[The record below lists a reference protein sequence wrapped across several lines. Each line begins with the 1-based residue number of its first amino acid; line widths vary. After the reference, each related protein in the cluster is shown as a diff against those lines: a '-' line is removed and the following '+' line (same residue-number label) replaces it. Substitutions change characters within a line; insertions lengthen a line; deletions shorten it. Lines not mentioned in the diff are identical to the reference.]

1 LLHGIPPYPCSH
13 NRAIILDEV
22 GAALDELARARSARI
37 YRYLA
42 NSGSERCEE
51 SVKTKVGFVEPMLSL
66 PVAKLPDGPVWSYE
80 LKFDG
85 YRALG
90 LKTEARIQLLS
101 RNGKNFTKR
110 FTLIAQALEK
120 LPDET
125 VIDGE
130 IVAFDSAGGPSFNVL
145 QNHRNRETEIQF
157 YVFDLLILR
166 GKDLTKQSLE
176 KRRELL
182 RTKVMPRLPDTIRY
196 SETLQASPAD
206 LIEAVR
212 EQGFE
217 GIVAKRRDS
226 LYEPGKRSGAWQKMR
241 VLQSREF
248 VIGGY
253 TPGGRN
259 FDGILIGYYE
269 GRELVYVA
277 KVHAGFTPAVRDA
290 VSKRFRGLESNR
302 CPFTNLPEAYGGQWG
317 EGLTVEQMKKCRWLK
332 PRLIVTIEYLEWTA
346 ANHLRHAMFA
356 GLTENPGILRTK

>member
-1 LLHGIPPYPCSH
+1 
-13 NRAIILDEV
+13 
-22 GAALDELARARSARI
+22 
-37 YRYLA
+37 LA

-66 PVAKLPDGPVWSYE
+66 PVAKLPEGPVWSYE

-90 LKTEARIQLLS
+90 LKADDQIQLLS

-125 VIDGE
+125 MIDGE
-130 IVAFDSAGGPSFNVL
+130 IVAFDSEGRPSFNVL
-145 QNHRNRETEIQF
+145 QNHRSRETELQL
-157 YVFDLLILR
+157 YVFDLLIFR
-166 GKDLTKQSLE
+166 GKDQTQQPLE

-182 RTKVMPRLPDTIRY
+182 RTKVIPRLPGTIRY
-196 SETLQASPAD
+196 SETLQASPAE

-253 TPGGRN
+253 TPGGSN

-269 GRELVYVA
+269 GQELVYVA

-290 VSKRFRGLESNR
+290 VFKRFPGFETNR
-302 CPFTNLPEAYGGQWG
+302 CPFANLPETHRGQWG
-317 EGLTVEQMKKCRWLK
+317 EGLTVEQMDKCRWLK
-332 PRLIVTIEYLEWTA
+332 PRLVVTIEYLEWTA
-346 ANHLRHAMFA
+346 AHHLRHASFSAMA
-356 GLTENPGILRTK
+356 ENAKILRAKSR

>member
-1 LLHGIPPYPCSH
+1 L
-13 NRAIILDEV
+13 
-22 GAALDELARARSARI
+22 RI
-37 YRYLA
+37 CRYLA
-42 NSGSERCEE
+42 NSGGGGSEKN
-51 SVKTKVGFVEPMLSL
+51 VKTKVGFVDPMLRL
-66 PVAKLPDGPVWSYE
+66 PVAKLPEGPAWSYE

-90 LKTEARIQLLS
+90 MKAAGRIQLLS

-130 IVAFDSAGGPSFNVL
+130 IVAFDSEGRPSFNVL
-145 QNHRNRETEIQF
+145 QNHRSRETELQF
-157 YVFDLLILR
+157 YAFDLLLLR
-166 GKDLTKQSLE
+166 GKDLTQQPLE

-182 RTKVMPRLPDTIRY
+182 RTKVIPRLPDTIRY
-196 SETLQASPAD
+196 SETLQASPAE

-269 GRELVYVA
+269 GHELLYVA
-277 KVHAGFTPAVRDA
+277 KSACWLHAGSAR
-290 VSKRFRGLESNR
+290 RGVQ
-302 CPFTNLPEAYGGQWG
+302 A
-317 EGLTVEQMKKCRWLK
+317 
-332 PRLIVTIEYLEWTA
+332 
-346 ANHLRHAMFA
+346 LRRS
-356 GLTENPGILRTK
+356 P

>member
-1 LLHGIPPYPCSH
+1 
-13 NRAIILDEV
+13 
-22 GAALDELARARSARI
+22 
-37 YRYLA
+37 LA
-42 NSGSERCEE
+42 NSRAHDLKRSA
-51 SVKTKVGFVEPMLSL
+51 GFVEPMLSL
-66 PVAKLPDGPVWSYE
+66 PVAKLPEGPAWSYE

-85 YRALG
+85 YRALCAKAAG
-90 LKTEARIQLLS
+90 QIQLLS
-101 RNGKNFTKR
+101 RNGKNFTQR
-110 FTLIAQALEK
+110 FTSIARALEK

-130 IVAFDSAGGPSFNVL
+130 IVAFDSEGRPSFNVL
-145 QNHRNRETEIQF
+145 QNHHSRDTELQF

-166 GKDLTKQSLE
+166 GKDLTQQPLE

-182 RTKVMPRLPDTIRY
+182 RTKVMPGLPDSIRY
-196 SETLQASPAD
+196 SETLQASPAE
-206 LIEAVR
+206 LFEAVR

-253 TPGGRN
+253 TPAGRN
-259 FDGILIGYYE
+259 FDGILVGYYE
-269 GRELVYVA
+269 ARELVYVA

-290 VSKRFRGLESNR
+290 VFKRFRGFETKR
-302 CPFTNLPEAYGGQWG
+302 CPFANLPETHRGQWG
-317 EGLTVEQMKKCRWLK
+317 EGLTIDKMAGCRWLK
-332 PRLIVTIEYLEWTA
+332 PRLVVTIEFLEWTA

-356 GLTENPGILRTK
+356 GLAENARIPRAK

>member
-1 LLHGIPPYPCSH
+1 
-13 NRAIILDEV
+13 
-22 GAALDELARARSARI
+22 
-37 YRYLA
+37 LA
-42 NSGSERCEE
+42 NSGSERSEK

-66 PVAKLPDGPVWSYE
+66 PVTKLPEGPAWSYE

-90 LKTEARIQLLS
+90 LKADDRIQLLS

-125 VIDGE
+125 LIDGE
-130 IVAFDSAGGPSFNVL
+130 IVAFDSEGQPSFNVL
-145 QNHRNRETEIQF
+145 QNQRSRETELQF
-157 YVFDLLILR
+157 YVFDLLILS
-166 GKDLTKQSLE
+166 GKDLTQQSLE

-182 RTKVMPRLPDTIRY
+182 RLKVMPRLPDSIRY
-196 SETLQASPAD
+196 SETLQASPAE
-206 LIEAVR
+206 LIAAVR

-253 TPGGRN
+253 TPSARN
-259 FDGILIGYYE
+259 FDGILIGHYD
-269 GRELVYVA
+269 GRELHYVA
-277 KVHAGFTPAVRDA
+277 KVHAGFTPAVRHA
-290 VSKRFRGLESNR
+290 VFKRFGDFETNR
-302 CPFTNLPEAYGGQWG
+302 CPFANLPETHRGQWG
-317 EGLTVEQMKKCRWLK
+317 EGFTVDKMADCRWLK
-332 PRLIVTIEYLEWTA
+332 PRLVVTIEYLEWTA

-356 GLTENPGILRTK
+356 GMAENAEIRETK

>member
-1 LLHGIPPYPCSH
+1 
-13 NRAIILDEV
+13 
-22 GAALDELARARSARI
+22 
-37 YRYLA
+37 LA
-42 NSGSERCEE
+42 NSGACDEKG
-51 SVKTKVGFVEPMLSL
+51 VKTKVGFVEPMLSL
-66 PVAKLPDGPVWSYE
+66 PVAKLPEGPVWSYE

-85 YRALG
+85 YRAPG
-90 LKTEARIQLLS
+90 LKADDRIQLLS
-101 RNGKNFTKR
+101 RKDKNLTKR

-130 IVAFDSAGGPSFNVL
+130 IVAFDSEGQPSFHVL
-145 QNHRNRETEIQF
+145 QNHRSSETELQF

-166 GKDLTKQSLE
+166 GKDLTRHPLE

-196 SETLQASPAD
+196 SETLQASPVE

-217 GIVAKRRDS
+217 GIVAKRRES

-248 VIGGY
+248 VIGGF

-269 GRELVYVA
+269 GPELVYVA
-277 KVHAGFTPAVRDA
+277 EVHAGFTPAVRDA
-290 VSKRFRGLESNR
+290 VLSASADLRPLDVHSRT
-302 CPFTNLPEAYGGQWG
+302 CPRP
-317 EGLTVEQMKKCRWLK
+317 
-332 PRLIVTIEYLEWTA
+332 IA
-346 ANHLRHAMFA
+346 ANGA
-356 GLTENPGILRTK
+356 KD

>member
-1 LLHGIPPYPCSH
+1 
-13 NRAIILDEV
+13 
-22 GAALDELARARSARI
+22 
-37 YRYLA
+37 LA
-42 NSGSERCEE
+42 NSGGGGSEN
-51 SVKTKVGFVEPMLSL
+51 SVKTEVGFVAPMLSQ
-66 PVAKLPDGPVWSYE
+66 PVAKLPEGPAWSYE

-90 LKTEARIQLLS
+90 MKAAGRIQLLS

-130 IVAFDSAGGPSFNVL
+130 FVAFDSEGRPSFNVL
-145 QNHRNRETEIQF
+145 QNHRSRETELQF
-157 YVFDLLILR
+157 YAFDLLLLR
-166 GKDLTKQSLE
+166 GKDLTQQPLE

-182 RTKVMPRLPDTIRY
+182 RTKVIPRLPDTIRY
-196 SETLQASPAD
+196 SETLQASPAE

-269 GRELVYVA
+269 GGELFYVA
-277 KVHAGFTPAVRDA
+277 KVRAGFTPAVREPCLSASAALRPIDVHSRTCRRPTA
-290 VSKRFRGLESNR
+290 VNGAKD
-302 CPFTNLPEAYGGQWG
+302 
-317 EGLTVEQMKKCRWLK
+317 
-332 PRLIVTIEYLEWTA
+332 
-346 ANHLRHAMFA
+346 
-356 GLTENPGILRTK
+356 

>member
-1 LLHGIPPYPCSH
+1 
-13 NRAIILDEV
+13 
-22 GAALDELARARSARI
+22 
-37 YRYLA
+37 
-42 NSGSERCEE
+42 
-51 SVKTKVGFVEPMLSL
+51 MLSL
-66 PVAKLPDGPVWSYE
+66 PVAQLPEGPSWSYE

-85 YRALG
+85 YRALCTKADG
-90 LKTEARIQLLS
+90 RIQLLS

-110 FTLIAQALEK
+110 FILIARALEK

-125 VIDGE
+125 LIDGE
-130 IVAFDSAGGPSFNVL
+130 IVAFDSEGRPSFNVL
-145 QNHRNRETEIQF
+145 QNHRSRETELQF

-166 GKDLTKQSLE
+166 GKNLIQQSLE

-182 RTKVMPRLPDTIRY
+182 RTKVMPGLPDSIRY
-196 SETLQASPAD
+196 SETLQASPAE

-241 VLQSREF
+241 VLQSSEF

-259 FDGILIGYYE
+259 FDGILVGYYE

-277 KVHAGFTPAVRDA
+277 KVRAGFTPAVRDA
-290 VSKRFRGLESNR
+290 VFKRFREFEAPR
-302 CPFTNLPEAYGGQWG
+302 CPFANLPETHRGQWG
-317 EGLTVEQMKKCRWLK
+317 EGLTIDKMAGCRWLK
-332 PRLIVTIEYLEWTA
+332 PRLVVTIEYLEWTA
-346 ANHLRHAMFA
+346 TNHLRHASFSAMA
-356 GLTENPGILRTK
+356 ENTRILGAKSR